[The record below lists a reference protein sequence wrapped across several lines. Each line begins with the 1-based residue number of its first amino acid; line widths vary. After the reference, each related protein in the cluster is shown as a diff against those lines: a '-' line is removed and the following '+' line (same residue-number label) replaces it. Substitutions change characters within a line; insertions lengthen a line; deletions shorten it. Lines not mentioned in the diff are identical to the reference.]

1 MENKIN
7 LFTSVNPYLRQFY
20 VAQRNFNKLI
30 EEERLQKRIEK
41 SKRQQQKAED

>member
-7 LFTSVNPYLRQFY
+7 LFTSVNPYLRHFH

-30 EEERLQKRIEK
+30 EEERLQKRIER
-41 SKRQQQKAED
+41 SKRQQQKSEN

>member
-30 EEERLQKRIEK
+30 EEERLQKRIQK
-41 SKRQQQKAED
+41 SKRQQLKARD

>member
-7 LFTSVNPYLRQFY
+7 LFTSVNPYLRQFH

-30 EEERLQKRIEK
+30 EEERLQKRIQK
-41 SKRQQQKAED
+41 SKRQQVKARD